1 MARPTARPEGL
12 RRLRSR
18 GPVGQPSLSPEVIR
32 RPSFRSLQSLPQRP
46 PTDPWAQPLEPIFIP
61 KLQIYFA
68 DFPYIRCRIGQRLLT
83 LDTCCGYEYGQ
94 RRNCTFT
101 TIFKAPWLHTQP
113 PRGAGALP
121 TFDPSLLASRFVGPL
136 VFFQVVKKKR
146 ELFWE
151 QPRRS
156 RRSLVLPLKLYP
168 PSGAG
173 ILTCFPFA
181 QRATT
186 LLTYSGG

>member
-1 MARPTARPEGL
+1 MRRRPGRLAPARHDRYTSARRTARSAVAREGN
-12 RRLRSR
+12 S
-18 GPVGQPSLSPEVIR
+18 SPGRAAGFGV
-32 RPSFRSLQSLPQRP
+32 PA
-46 PTDPWAQPLEPIFIP
+46 PTAQPLEPIFFP

-83 LDTCCGYEYGQ
+83 LDTCCGYEYGR

-101 TIFKAPWLHTQP
+101 TIFKAPWLHTQR
-113 PRGAGALP
+113 PRNAGALP

-136 VFFQVVKKKR
+136 WFCEVVKKKR

-181 QRATT
+181 CGA
-186 LLTYSGG
+186 L

>member
-1 MARPTARPEGL
+1 MTAFPLQRKENLEFKRGCEG
-12 RRLRSR
+12 
-18 GPVGQPSLSPEVIR
+18 
-32 RPSFRSLQSLPQRP
+32 
-46 PTDPWAQPLEPIFIP
+46 AQPLEPIFFP

-83 LDTCCGYEYGQ
+83 LDTCCGYEYGR

-101 TIFKAPWLHTQP
+101 TIFKAPWLHTQR
-113 PRGAGALP
+113 PRNAGALP
-121 TFDPSLLASRFVGPL
+121 TFGPSLLASRFVGPL
-136 VFFQVVKKKR
+136 WFCEVVKKKR

-181 QRATT
+181 CRATESAH
-186 LLTYSGG
+186 LLGALTHGLGPPNP